1 MQMEAAFTCSSVQC
15 IESSK
20 LCIVGII
27 YNGNMGTLMDDLTS
41 GGAGVAL
48 VHARL
53 AVQLWPRGAS
63 SSVAGDTST
72 RRHLDWTLDT
82 ATEVQPHLTLSP
94 VIQFLLR
101 YCDEYTIFN

>member
-1 MQMEAAFTCSSVQC
+1 MQMEAACTCSAVQC

-41 GGAGVAL
+41 AGAGGGWFTL
-48 VHARL
+48 GWLSNSGRH
-53 AVQLWPRGAS
+53 GAS

-72 RRHLDWTLDT
+72 RRHLDWTL
-82 ATEVQPHLTLSP
+82 PHSH
-94 VIQFLLR
+94 
-101 YCDEYTIFN
+101 